1 MKKYFIQIYSHTP
14 SYDDD
19 DHWVDVSSLGIHP
32 DIAGHLSEMG
42 VVDYYR
48 GHVPARQVRRLQK
61 LLRLRSNLGVN
72 LPGAAIIM
80 DLLDK
85 MEELREEVERLKRR

>member
-14 SYDDD
+14 SVDDD
-19 DHWVDVSSLGIHP
+19 DNWVDVTSLGIHP
-32 DIAGHLSEMG
+32 DIAGYLGELG
-42 VVDYYR
+42 LVDFYR

-61 LLRLRSNLGVN
+61 LQRLRNNLGVN

-85 MEELREEVERLKRR
+85 MEELQEELERLKRR